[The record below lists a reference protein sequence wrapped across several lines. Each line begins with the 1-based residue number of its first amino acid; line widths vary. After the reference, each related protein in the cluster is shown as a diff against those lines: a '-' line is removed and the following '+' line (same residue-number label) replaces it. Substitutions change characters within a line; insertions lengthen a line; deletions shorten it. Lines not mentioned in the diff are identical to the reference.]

1 MHHPGS
7 LSQFEQH
14 HIVLN
19 LCEQEFQDGSLCT
32 SLSVSQIC
40 TADRVHMCITADFT
54 NSGTEMF
61 VILYEK

>member
-1 MHHPGS
+1 MHHPDS

-19 LCEQEFQDGSLCT
+19 LCKEEFRAGSLCT
-32 SLSVSQIC
+32 ALSVSQIC
-40 TADRVHMCITADFT
+40 IADRVHMCVTADFT
-54 NSGTEMF
+54 NSGVEIF